1 MKKISIFVV
10 EDHQLFRKGL
20 VNVLNQFTDLE
31 VIGEA
36 ATIRDAMENIQ
47 RLQPKIVIMDVFL
60 PDGDGV
66 EAASEV
72 RRKFPEVEVII
83 LTISDDIEIL
93 NRAVRA
99 GAKGY
104 LVKGEGLKEIVETIR
119 LVAQGNLAVSSY
131 LIDRRFPQNQ
141 ERQDGGY

>member
-119 LVAQGNLAVSSY
+119 LVAQGNLAISSY

>member
-10 EDHQLFRKGL
+10 DDHQLFRKGL
-20 VNVLNQFTDLE
+20 VNVLNQFPDLE

-36 ATIRDAMENIQ
+36 ATIREALDNIQ
-47 RLQPKIVIMDVFL
+47 KLQPKIVIMDVFL

-72 RRKFPEVEVII
+72 RRRFPEVEVVI

-93 NRAVRA
+93 NRTIKA

-104 LVKGEGLKEIVETIR
+104 LVKGNGLREIVETIR
-119 LVAQGNLAVSSY
+119 LVAKGNLVIPPFSGD
-131 LIDRRFPQNQ
+131 IRFSQNE
-141 ERQDGGY
+141 ER

>member
-36 ATIRDAMENIQ
+36 ATIRYAMENIQ

-93 NRAVRA
+93 NRAIRA

-119 LVAQGNLAVSSY
+119 LVAQGNLAISSY

>member
-1 MKKISIFVV
+1 MEKINIFVV

-20 VNVLNQFTDLE
+20 VNVLNQFPDLE

-66 EAASEV
+66 EAASEI
-72 RRKFPEVEVII
+72 RRRFPEVEVII

-104 LVKGEGLKEIVETIR
+104 LVKGNGLREIVETIR
-119 LVAQGNLAVSSY
+119 LVAQGNLAISSY

-141 ERQDGGY
+141 ERQDEGY

>member
-1 MKKISIFVV
+1 MEKINIFVV

-20 VNVLNQFTDLE
+20 VNVLNQFPDLE

-47 RLQPKIVIMDVFL
+47 RLRPKIVIMDVFL

-66 EAASEV
+66 EAASEI
-72 RRKFPEVEVII
+72 RRRFPEVDVII

-104 LVKGEGLKEIVETIR
+104 LVKGNGLREIVETIR
-119 LVAQGNLAVSSY
+119 LV
-131 LIDRRFPQNQ
+131 
-141 ERQDGGY
+141 